1 MAESKVET
9 MVESMVVPT
18 ADQMAA
24 SSAGVRVVHS
34 ADCLVVKM
42 ELKSVELSEVQMA
55 ECLVEQ
61 MAVL

>member
-1 MAESKVET
+1 
-9 MVESMVVPT
+9 
-18 ADQMAA
+18 MAA

-61 MAVL
+61 MVVL